1 MIAGA
6 MDEPSVI
13 TESLSFDGT
22 TPIPVIAPASAA
34 DLGDLVRRAT
44 GAGTALYPV
53 GGGTMLDLGLAP
65 LKPGVA
71 VDLRGLDRV
80 IDYPAR
86 DMTITVQAGITIGK
100 LQAILRAERQQLS
113 VDVPLPERATLGGA
127 IAANASGPRRYGLG
141 TLRDY
146 VIGISVVNDEGNEI
160 KAGGRVVKNV
170 AGYDLMKL
178 YTGSLGTLGIITQAT
193 LKLKPLPESSRLLV
207 LSATL
212 SDIARVL
219 DQFQTSK
226 TRPVCLDLLDPS
238 AGRVLGLGG
247 DRWSLVVGFED
258 NFKAV
263 TWQVQQFRQELPAE
277 LRPALREVPDDGTEA
292 LWSALRDF
300 ALWPEAE
307 VSFKANLLP
316 SATPEFC
323 RRAATASPA
332 PLLQARAGNGIVL
345 GHLRGL
351 TAEQA
356 RTLLE
361 PLLAFAAE
369 AKGNLIV
376 TRCPPAWKSA
386 LPVWGRPTG
395 DRALM
400 RAVKA
405 KLDPGNVFNPGR
417 FVDNI

>member
-1 MIAGA
+1 LDDGIN
-6 MDEPSVI
+6 
-13 TESLSFDGT
+13 FDGT
-22 TPIPVIAPASAA
+22 NHVPRVAPASVEE
-34 DLGDLVRRAT
+34 LGNLVRRAA
-44 GAGTALYPV
+44 GDGTAIYPV
-53 GGGTMLDLGLAP
+53 GGQTMLDLGLVP
-65 LKPGVA
+65 TKPGVA
-71 VDLRGLDRV
+71 VDLRELDRV

-86 DMTITVQAGITIGK
+86 DMTITVQAGITIAK
-100 LQAILRAERQQLS
+100 LLAVLWAERQQLP
-113 VDVPLPERATLGGA
+113 VDIPLPERATLGGA
-127 IAANASGPRRYGLG
+127 IAANASGPRRFGLG

-146 VIGISVVNDEGNEI
+146 VIGISVVNDEGQEI

-193 LKLKPLPESSRLLV
+193 LKLKPLPEASRLLV
-207 LSATL
+207 LSASL
-212 SDIARVL
+212 EDIARVL
-219 DQFQTSK
+219 DQFQTSR
-226 TRPVCLDLLDPS
+226 TRPVCLDLLDPAAS
-238 AGRVLGLGG
+238 RLLGLGG
-247 DRWSLVVGFED
+247 EGWSLVVGFED

-263 TWQVQQFRQELPAE
+263 TWQAQQLRQELPAE
-277 LRPALREVPDDGTEA
+277 LRPALREIPDDETEA
-292 LWSALRDF
+292 LWAALRDF
-300 ALWPEAE
+300 ALWPETE
-307 VSFKANLLP
+307 LSFKANLLP

-323 RRAATASPA
+323 RRAAASSPA
-332 PLLQARAGNGIVL
+332 PLLQVRAGNGIVL
-345 GHLRGL
+345 GHRRGV
-351 TAEQA
+351 TVEQA

-376 TRCPPAWKSA
+376 TRCPPAWKSS

-405 KLDPGNVFNPGR
+405 KLDPGNLFNPGR